1 MRRWLPF
8 YSSEATAI
16 IKTYPQRV
24 VFELP
29 RIDVKVT
36 SMRVVKYEDTWYVIG
51 TRCLEGK
58 VGSALAK
65 DQDRVIDIGHV
76 ESPNTVDGTACD
88 DTASCCTREGVRCP
102 RDFE

>member
-65 DQDRVIDIGHV
+65 DKYGVIDIRDV
-76 ESPNTVDGTACD
+76 ESPGSIDCTACD
-88 DTASCCTREGVRCP
+88 DTGCRRP
-102 RDFE
+102 

>member
-65 DQDRVIDIGHV
+65 DKHGVIDIRHV
-76 ESPNTVDGTACD
+76 ESPNSGANDTACD
-88 DTASCCTREGVRCP
+88 DTGCRCP
-102 RDFE
+102 

>member
-58 VGSALAK
+58 VGCALAK
-65 DQDRVIDIGHV
+65 DKHRVIDIRHV
-76 ESPNTVDGTACD
+76 ESPSGGTDDTACD
-88 DTASCCTREGVRCP
+88 DTCCRRP
-102 RDFE
+102 